1 MSTNYLP
8 FTHEIRS
15 AAVVGLTP
23 HIHRRALGI
32 TVLEAEKIAMHSFDS
47 WIANEKRK
55 AKIQVLEEAAN
66 DVFET
71 ALDAEVAHWLRA
83 RARQLKEEA

>member
-1 MSTNYLP
+1 MSSNYLP

-15 AAVVGLTP
+15 AAVVGLTL

-55 AKIQVLEEAAN
+55 ARAEAWEECVN
-66 DVFET
+66 EHRFTRGTTIPVNPY
-71 ALDAEVAHWLRA
+71 
-83 RARQLKEEA
+83 KEEA